1 MQNLQINKKYISS
14 QSMNNSPT
22 LKPPMCFTE
31 FSLNFP
37 SPKKFPTFLKYYSQ
51 AMQNHIL
58 YEIVKL
64 KQ

>member
-51 AMQNHIL
+51 AM
-58 YEIVKL
+58 
-64 KQ
+64 